1 MKNGFASSAP
11 ASTAKLD
18 NYINITL
25 LILMVLW
32 VYVAISS
39 SINVMNLVGPTSISV
54 NKDGQVIVALSDRFV
69 TTDKKG
75 NVIEVRN
82 FEDVGITGLVNDVKL
97 LANGDMLVGD
107 GGSRSLYV
115 CDSYL
120 ASCHILQPGNV
131 TDKYDVG
138 KYHKF
143 YIDRQN
149 QKIILSDTEKHQ
161 LVALNMD
168 GSLSSVLIS
177 RSGSLSFPDGIHEL
191 SDGRALLANS
201 LKHELLD
208 IAITANEAEILNRHS
223 SDNSQATVN
232 NNLPFE
238 MEQVS
243 SDRWWVALRQ
253 NSATNDS
260 SSVVVFDDVFKP
272 VKTLKHEEM
281 ISPVKILDIDY
292 SVLIA
297 DMYAYKLFSFDHEG
311 NNGYVFGDS
320 ELNSILLDQKS
331 SKEFNG
337 YIRWLAI
344 GAIVL
349 TLLIALIIESV
360 RKKEKREAAELIESE
375 SNEVGLT
382 LTTSGSY
389 VKMMRVM
396 PIVLLILMGMSG
408 FLLFGSMQ
416 MLVVYKMLPMFLM
429 VLLVT
434 VVIVS
439 VTKYI
444 PKSIYINDEMISVV
458 DQKDNELSDS
468 INNVEY
474 SRNALWVKGSY
485 FNIGS
490 DGALLKDKDGYKIL
504 MDCLRNGVRVGAW
517 AQFKRLFSRSKFRIS
532 MAVILGFVILVIMV
546 FSAPDKDLS
555 KDKDT
560 LNKITL
566 PGQ

>member
-1 MKNGFASSAP
+1 MKNGLVSP
-11 ASTAKLD
+11 RPNSTAKLD
-18 NYINITL
+18 SYINITL

-39 SINVMNLVGPTSISV
+39 SLNVMSLVGPTSIAV

-82 FEDVGITGLVNDVKL
+82 FEDAGITGLVNDVKL
-97 LANGDMLVGD
+97 LANGDVLLGD

-120 ASCHILQPGNV
+120 ASCNTLQPGNAA
-131 TDKYDVG
+131 DKYDVG

-143 YIDRQN
+143 YIDRQS

-168 GSLSSVLIS
+168 GSLSSVLIPK
-177 RSGSLSFPDGIHEL
+177 SGSLNFPDGVHEL
-191 SDGRALLANS
+191 SDGHVLLANS
-201 LKHELLD
+201 FKHELLD
-208 IAITANEAEILNRHS
+208 IAITANEAEILNRYS
-223 SDNSQATVN
+223 TDNGQAAVK

-238 MEQVS
+238 MGQIS
-243 SDRWWVALRQ
+243 DDRWWVALRQ
-253 NSATNDS
+253 NSATSDS
-260 SSVVVFDDVFKP
+260 SSVVVLDDMFKP

-297 DMYAYKLFSFDHEG
+297 DMYAYKVFSFDHEG

-331 SKEFNG
+331 SKVFNE

-344 GAIVL
+344 GAILL
-349 TLLIALIIESV
+349 TLVIALIVESV
-360 RKKEKREAAELIESE
+360 RKKEKREADELIESE

-389 VKMMRVM
+389 VKMMRLM
-396 PIVLLILMGMSG
+396 PVILLIIMGTSG
-408 FLLFGSMQ
+408 FLLFGSMHE
-416 MLVVYKMLPMFLM
+416 LVVYKMLPMFLM
-429 VLLVT
+429 ILLFT
-434 VVIVS
+434 VAIVS

-474 SRNALWVKGSY
+474 SRSALWVKGNY

-490 DGALLKDKDGYKIL
+490 DGKLLKDKDGYKIL
-504 MDCLRNGVRVGAW
+504 MDCLKSAPMVSAW
-517 AQFKRLFSRSKFRIS
+517 VQFKRLFSRSKFIS
-532 MAVILGFVILVIMV
+532 SIAVILGVVILIIMI
-546 FSAPDKDLS
+546 SGGADKDLS

-560 LNKITL
+560 FQQVITS
-566 PGQ
+566 G

>member
-1 MKNGFASSAP
+1 MKNGFTSSRP
-11 ASTAKLD
+11 VSTAKLD
-18 NYINITL
+18 SYINITL
-25 LILMVLW
+25 LVLMVLW

-39 SINVMNLVGPTSISV
+39 SINVMNLVGPTSMAV

-82 FEDVGITGLVNDVKL
+82 FDDVGITGLVNDVKL
-97 LANGDMLVGD
+97 LANGDVLVGD
-107 GGSRSLYV
+107 GGSRSLYI

-120 ASCHILQPGNV
+120 TSCNILQPENMA
-131 TDKYDVG
+131 DKYDVG

-149 QKIILSDTEKHQ
+149 QQIVLSDTEKHQ

-168 GSLSSVLIS
+168 GSLSSVLIPKS
-177 RSGSLSFPDGIHEL
+177 DSLSFPDGVHEL
-191 SDGRALLANS
+191 SDDHVLLANS

-223 SDNSQATVN
+223 SDNSQAAVN

-238 MEQVS
+238 MEQVLG
-243 SDRWWVALRQ
+243 DRWWVALRQ

-260 SSVVVFDDVFKP
+260 SSVVVFDDMFNP

-297 DMYAYKLFSFDHEG
+297 DMYAYKVFSFDHEG
-311 NNGYVFGDS
+311 DNGYVFGDS
-320 ELNSILLDQKS
+320 DFNSILLDQKS
-331 SKEFNG
+331 NKVFNE

-344 GAIVL
+344 GAILL
-349 TLLIALIIESV
+349 TLVIALIVESV
-360 RKKEKREAAELIESE
+360 RKKEKREADELIESE
-375 SNEVGLT
+375 SNEIGLT

-389 VKMMRVM
+389 VKMMRLM
-396 PIVLLILMGMSG
+396 PIILLIIMGASG

-429 VLLVT
+429 ILLFT
-434 VVIVS
+434 VIIVS
-439 VTKYI
+439 ATKYI
-444 PKSIYINDEMISVV
+444 PKSIYVNDEIISVV
-458 DQKDNELSDS
+458 DQKDNEINDS

-474 SRNALWVKGSY
+474 SRNSLWIKGSY

-490 DGALLKDKDGYKIL
+490 NGALLKDNDGYKIL
-504 MDCLRNGVRVGAW
+504 MDCLKNAPRVGAW
-517 AQFKRLFSRSKFRIS
+517 EQFKRLFSRSRFSSLI
-532 MAVILGFVILVIMV
+532 AVSLVFLILIIMT
-546 FSAPDKDLS
+546 FSGADKDIS

-560 LNKITL
+560 LRQVITSD
-566 PGQ
+566 

>member
-1 MKNGFASSAP
+1 MKNGFTSSSP
-11 ASTAKLD
+11 VSTAKLD
-18 NYINITL
+18 SYINITL
-25 LILMVLW
+25 LVLMVLW

-82 FEDVGITGLVNDVKL
+82 FEDVGITGLVNDIKL
-97 LANGDMLVGD
+97 LANGDVLVGD
-107 GGSRSLYV
+107 GGSRSLYI

-120 ASCHILQPGNV
+120 ASCNVLQPGNV
-131 TDKYDVG
+131 ADKYDVG

-143 YIDRQN
+143 YIDRPN

-168 GSLSSVLIS
+168 GALSSVLIS
-177 RSGSLSFPDGIHEL
+177 KSDSLSFPDGVHEL
-191 SDGRALLANS
+191 SDGHVLLANS

-223 SDNSQATVN
+223 SDNSQAAVN

-260 SSVVVFDDVFKP
+260 SSVVVFDDMFKP

-281 ISPVKILDIDY
+281 ISPVKILDVDY

-297 DMYAYKLFSFDHEG
+297 DMYAYKVFSFDHEG

-331 SKEFNG
+331 SKVFNE
-337 YIRWLAI
+337 YVRWLAI
-344 GAIVL
+344 GAVLL
-349 TLLIALIIESV
+349 TLVIALIVESV
-360 RKKEKREAAELIESE
+360 RKKEKLEAAELIESE
-375 SNEVGLT
+375 SNEAGLT

-389 VKMMRVM
+389 VKMMRIM

-429 VLLVT
+429 ILLFT
-434 VVIVS
+434 VAIVS

-468 INNVEY
+468 INNIEY

-504 MDCLRNGVRVGAW
+504 MDCLKNAARVGAW
-517 AQFKRLFSRSKFRIS
+517 EQFKRLFSRSKVIS
-532 MAVILGFVILVIMV
+532 SIAVIIGFVILIIMM
-546 FSAPDKDLS
+546 SGGADKDLS
-555 KDKDT
+555 KDRDT
-560 LNKITL
+560 FQQVITSD
-566 PGQ
+566 

>member
-1 MKNGFASSAP
+1 MKNGFTSSRP
-11 ASTAKLD
+11 VSTAKLD
-18 NYINITL
+18 SYINITL
-25 LILMVLW
+25 LVLLVLW

-54 NKDGQVIVALSDRFV
+54 NQDGQVIVALSDRFV

-97 LANGDMLVGD
+97 LANGDVLVGD

-120 ASCHILQPGNV
+120 ASCNILQPGNV
-131 TDKYDVG
+131 ADKYDVG

-143 YIDRQN
+143 YIDRQS

-168 GSLSSVLIS
+168 GSLSSVLIPK
-177 RSGSLSFPDGIHEL
+177 SGSLSFPDGVHEL
-191 SDGRALLANS
+191 SDGHVLLANS
-201 LKHELLD
+201 LNHELLD

-223 SDNSQATVN
+223 SDNSQAAVN

-243 SDRWWVALRQ
+243 DDRWWVALRQ
-253 NSATNDS
+253 NSATSDS
-260 SSVVVFDDVFKP
+260 SSVVVFDGMFKP
-272 VKTLKHEEM
+272 VKTLKHDEM
-281 ISPVKILDIDY
+281 LSPVKILDIGY

-297 DMYAYKLFSFDHEG
+297 DMYAYKIFSFDHEG
-311 NNGYVFGDS
+311 NNGYVFGDT

-331 SKEFNG
+331 SKAFNE

-344 GAIVL
+344 GAVLL
-349 TLLIALIIESV
+349 TLVIALIVESV
-360 RKKEKREAAELIESE
+360 RKKEKREEIELIESE
-375 SNEVGLT
+375 SKEVGLT

-389 VKMMRVM
+389 VKMMRLM
-396 PIVLLILMGMSG
+396 PVILLIIMGTSG

-416 MLVVYKMLPMFLM
+416 ELVVYKMLPMFLM
-429 VLLVT
+429 ILLFT
-434 VVIVS
+434 VSIVR

-444 PKSIYINDEMISVV
+444 PKSIYINDEIISVI

-468 INNVEY
+468 INNIEY
-474 SRNALWVKGSY
+474 SRNALWVKGNY

-504 MDCLRNGVRVGAW
+504 MDCLKNSAMVSAW
-517 AQFKRLFSRSKFRIS
+517 EQFKRLFSRSKFIS
-532 MAVILGFVILVIMV
+532 SIALIIGFVVLIIMM
-546 FSAPDKDLS
+546 SGGADKVLS

-560 LNKITL
+560 FQQVITSD
-566 PGQ
+566 